1 MLHVL
6 TDTLI
11 DSIKLFPFLL
21 ITYIVMEYLEH
32 RTSSKTRDL
41 IKKSGKF
48 GPAIGGVL
56 GAFPQCGFSAA
67 ASNLYAG
74 RVITLGTLI
83 SIYLSTSD
91 EMIPVFISEKVSVSI
106 ILTIVGIKIVVGM
119 IAGFLIDLVMRRSAK
134 AIDINETIGGICE
147 HEHCHCENGILKSAL
162 KHTLIIMMYIVLIS
176 FALNV
181 LIFFI
186 GQENLGHIILN
197 QPFLGNLIA
206 GMVGLIPNCAASVVI
221 TQLYL
226 QGIMSTGSMLAGLL
240 SAAGVG
246 FLVLFK
252 VNYDMKENVKI
263 VAIVYVIS
271 VTIGIFVDLI
281 GFVI

>member
-119 IAGFLIDLVMRRSAK
+119 IAGFLIDLIMRRSAN

>member
-119 IAGFLIDLVMRRSAK
+119 IAGFLIDLIMRRSAN

-252 VNYDMKENVKI
+252 VNYDIKENVKI